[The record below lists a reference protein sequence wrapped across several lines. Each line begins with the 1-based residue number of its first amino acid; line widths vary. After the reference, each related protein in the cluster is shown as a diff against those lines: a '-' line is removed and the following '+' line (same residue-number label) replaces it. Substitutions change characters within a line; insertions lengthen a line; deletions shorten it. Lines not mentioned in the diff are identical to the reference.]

1 MLRLA
6 ARPATP
12 ADYDRYARLFP
23 ELGADQAVPSRDRWE
38 RALAK
43 DTLLFEEDGAV
54 IAYAYAQPLRETGY
68 VRNVVVTRAHRG
80 RGVGGAVMRAVAAHL
95 RARGCSRWC
104 LNVVPD
110 NTAAVRLYRGAGM
123 EQAYTSTSFRFTWDV
138 VARLP
143 RPDRAVAVRPV
154 DPADDA
160 AVEAAFGLVPG
171 QVAEA
176 RGRGKLVLLSLV
188 DPAAPSAPPLG
199 FASFDPQ
206 HPGAFPFRVV
216 APGLAVPLLEAI
228 RPHAPPD
235 PAFIGVVV
243 EDDDALAS
251 AFLAAGAAVHLALL
265 HFRGDIPAL
274 S

>member
-12 ADYDRYARLFP
+12 ADYDHFARLFP
-23 ELGADQAVPSRDRWE
+23 ELGVDQAAPSRDRWE
-38 RALAK
+38 HVLAR

-54 IAYAYAQPLRETGY
+54 VAYAYAQTLRDMGY
-68 VRNVVVTRAHRG
+68 VRNVVVTRSHRG

-110 NTAAVRLYRGAGM
+110 NAAAVRLYRSAGM
-123 EQAYTSTSFRFTWDV
+123 EQAYTSTDFRFTWDV

-143 RPDRAVAVRPV
+143 RDGRDVAARRLE
-154 DPADDA
+154 PADDA
-160 AVEAAFGLVPG
+160 AVEATFALVPG
-171 QVAEA
+171 QIAEA
-176 RGRGKLVLLSLV
+176 RGRGHLVLLSLI

-199 FASFDPQ
+199 FASFDPA
-206 HPGAFPFRVV
+206 HPGAFPFRVA

-235 PAFIGVVV
+235 GAFVNVVV
-243 EDDDALAS
+243 EDDDALAA
-251 AFLAAGAAVHLALL
+251 AFLAAGASVHLALA
-265 HFRGDIPAL
+265 HFRGDIPAT
-274 S
+274 